1 MPAAVTHFII
11 AMLLIRL
18 FASKFLKI
26 KETRELRLISF
37 IGGLAGLLPD
47 ADFLVFYIK
56 KIFALTFSISSLHIV
71 HRTLTH
77 SLVFA
82 LFFLVLA
89 LLFYKKKRIF
99 TILLVLSLG
108 ITIHIG
114 LDFFTANNLV
124 LFYPFSEAMSG
135 INLIPGAYY
144 YQTRLLVSIDAL
156 IFVAWISWLFY
167 KNKLT
172 DFV

>member
-1 MPAAVTHFII
+1 MPIAVTHFII
-11 AMLLIRL
+11 AMLLVRL
-18 FASKFLKI
+18 FANKILKI
-26 KETRELRLISF
+26 TETKELRLISF

-56 KIFALTFSISSLHIV
+56 EIFSLTFSISALHIA

-89 LLFYKKKRIF
+89 LLFYKKKRVF
-99 TILLVLSLG
+99 VALLVISLG
-108 ITIHIG
+108 VTIHIG
-114 LDFFTANNLV
+114 LDLLTANNMV
-124 LFYPFSEAMSG
+124 LFYPFSDVMSG

-156 IFVAWISWLFY
+156 IFVAWVSWLFY